1 MFKMQSFFVMRTILI
16 LFFCCLVLFY
26 EKSLRAESNIF
37 KEIDF
42 KNKNYKQIFL
52 QSCNNHNF
60 FKNLEKHS
68 SYPKFGSVK
77 AWKKVC
83 RKIKNI
89 KQFTYSFLKQNFYLK
104 KGTDDYGILTGYYTP
119 IIEVSE
125 SYDDVFKYPIL
136 KFNENLNVERKKIMQ
151 IYSNKDVILWTNN
164 KIDLFFMQIQ
174 GSGIGIFENGEKINI
189 EYAGNNGFDYYSI
202 GRELIRKQVIKQQNI
217 SLKSIKNWLQ
227 QNPNQVDKIFN
238 LNRRYIF
245 FKKGSSVIK
254 NPKGAMGIR
263 LYDNYSI
270 AIDNNLYPYGLTATF
285 LIQNLEQ
292 YNLYFFHDTGKAI
305 KGENRADLYLG
316 IGKIAEN
323 LAGNLKKELQLIL
336 LVPYNWC
343 MNDSNDW
350 EKYLEGVKPL
360 KKSSTFF
367 DKQKKTKHTLKKKN
381 ISQESFNFSGFSLN
395 INKERKNVDKT
406 LIKKV
411 KKGIIKPDS
420 TLDLHGDRFIQA
432 EKNTYDFI
440 IRSFNLKKRLV
451 LIITGKGKRLEV
463 ESGWKGTGILNE
475 SMPKWL
481 NSSEL
486 KNYILWFDTATPN
499 IGGNGA
505 FLVYL
510 KKFKE

>member
-1 MFKMQSFFVMRTILI
+1 
-16 LFFCCLVLFY
+16 
-26 EKSLRAESNIF
+26 
-37 KEIDF
+37 
-42 KNKNYKQIFL
+42 
-52 QSCNNHNF
+52 
-60 FKNLEKHS
+60 
-68 SYPKFGSVK
+68 
-77 AWKKVC
+77 
-83 RKIKNI
+83 
-89 KQFTYSFLKQNFYLK
+89 
-104 KGTDDYGILTGYYTP
+104 
-119 IIEVSE
+119 
-125 SYDDVFKYPIL
+125 
-136 KFNENLNVERKKIMQ
+136 
-151 IYSNKDVILWTNN
+151 
-164 KIDLFFMQIQ
+164 
-174 GSGIGIFENGEKINI
+174 
-189 EYAGNNGFDYYSI
+189 
-202 GRELIRKQVIKQQNI
+202 
-217 SLKSIKNWLQ
+217 
-227 QNPNQVDKIFN
+227 
-238 LNRRYIF
+238 
-245 FKKGSSVIK
+245 
-254 NPKGAMGIR
+254 
-263 LYDNYSI
+263 
-270 AIDNNLYPYGLTATF
+270 
-285 LIQNLEQ
+285 
-292 YNLYFFHDTGKAI
+292 
-305 KGENRADLYLG
+305 
-316 IGKIAEN
+316 
-323 LAGNLKKELQLIL
+323 
-336 LVPYNWC
+336 

-395 INKERKNVDKT
+395 INKETKNVDKT

-411 KKGIIKPDS
+411 KKGIIKPES